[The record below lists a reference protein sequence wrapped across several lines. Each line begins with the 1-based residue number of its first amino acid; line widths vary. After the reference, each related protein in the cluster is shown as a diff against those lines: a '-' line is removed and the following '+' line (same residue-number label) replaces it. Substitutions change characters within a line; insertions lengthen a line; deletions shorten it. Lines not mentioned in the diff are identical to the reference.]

1 MRFVPA
7 CLGLLL
13 LAAPALRGDDS
24 GVADLAPAKNWVLPL
39 FTKEGFHS
47 LTLTGDEVHP
57 VSADRIDVVNILI
70 QAFSGGAVAR
80 VDYILVSPAASYFP
94 RESRASGPS
103 GVRLIRDDGE
113 ITGEDWSYAQKGEK
127 ISIRRNV
134 RVVFKEK
141 MTDILR

>member
-70 QAFSGGAVAR
+70 QAFSGGAVA
-80 VDYILVSPAASYFP
+80 LC
-94 RESRASGPS
+94 
-103 GVRLIRDDGE
+103 
-113 ITGEDWSYAQKGEK
+113 
-127 ISIRRNV
+127 
-134 RVVFKEK
+134 
-141 MTDILR
+141 